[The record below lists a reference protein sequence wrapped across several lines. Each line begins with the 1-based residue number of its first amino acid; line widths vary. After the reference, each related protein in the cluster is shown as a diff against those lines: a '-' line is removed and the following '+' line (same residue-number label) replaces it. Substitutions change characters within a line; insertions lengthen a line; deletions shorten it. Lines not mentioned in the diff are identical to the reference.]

1 MSLLAASTNYWAR
14 LNLVK
19 VFGVHPTVGPS
30 LEYGT
35 HGVALVSCSRNG
47 KFKLKQ
53 WAANES
59 SEGSVNGRWLGA
71 AGAGRDCAPAALD
84 WRFWAAPQPYR

>member
-19 VFGVHPTVGPS
+19 VSGVHLTVG
-30 LEYGT
+30 LYREYGT
-35 HGVALVSCSRNG
+35 HGVALGNCSRNG

-53 WAANES
+53 WAANQS
-59 SEGSVNGRWLGA
+59 LEGSVTGGWFRA
-71 AGAGRDCAPAALD
+71 
-84 WRFWAAPQPYR
+84 RFRAAPQLYR

>member
-53 WAANES
+53 WAAN
-59 SEGSVNGRWLGA
+59 
-71 AGAGRDCAPAALD
+71 
-84 WRFWAAPQPYR
+84 